1 MTKQTKLIIVCASA
15 AIVVGAL
22 VWWLFATPGNKVRI
36 GEKIHLLKETTV
48 QMRLKVIARSD
59 GSAQVAVKF
68 FDVDGKAVGRC
79 EQQYS
84 GGRITLRFMD
94 VEIDGRN
101 IYFPYEMTQPSQTD
115 TLRLQLQQYYVNN
128 GFPMVYDTHTGDA
141 LLRDEIGVLYQNT
154 LTLKRKKLEA
164 LYGCTAHIVEAT
176 LGEPMERVNYSV
188 IAKADGGIEFGN

>member
-79 EQQYS
+79 EQQYA
-84 GGRITLRFMD
+84 GGGITLRFMN
-94 VEIDGRN
+94 VEIDGRH
-101 IYFPYEMTQPSQTD
+101 IYFPYEMTQPSETD
-115 TLRLQLQQYYVNN
+115 TLRLQLQQYYVSN

-154 LTLKRKKLEA
+154 LTLKRTKLEA

>member
-1 MTKQTKLIIVCASA
+1 MTKLTKLIIVCASA

-22 VWWLFATPGNKVRI
+22 VWWLFATPGNEVRI
-36 GEKIHLLKETTV
+36 GEKIHLLKETIV
-48 QMRLKVIARSD
+48 PMRLKVIARSD

-79 EQQYS
+79 EQQYA
-84 GGRITLRFMD
+84 GGGITLRFMN
-94 VEIDGRN
+94 VEMDGRH
-101 IYFPYEMTQPSQTD
+101 IYFPYEMTQPSETD
-115 TLRLQLQQYYVNN
+115 TLRLQLQQYYVSN

-154 LTLKRKKLEA
+154 LTLKRTKLEA

>member
-1 MTKQTKLIIVCASA
+1 MTKLTKLIIVCASA

-22 VWWLFATPGNKVRI
+22 VWWLFATPGNEVRI

-79 EQQYS
+79 EQQYT

-94 VEIDGRN
+94 VEIDGRH

-154 LTLKRKKLEA
+154 LTLKRTKLEA

-188 IAKADGGIEFGN
+188 IVKADGGIEFGN